1 MTSWADKLLLLLCLA
16 VVTFACRA
24 TGYWLMGLVRSTP
37 RVEAALKAAP
47 LAVMIGIVAP
57 AALRG
62 GFAET
67 AGLVATAAVML
78 WRRSDL
84 LAAMAGLV
92 VVASLRA
99 IAG

>member
-1 MTSWADKLLLLLCLA
+1 MRSTADTALLFLVLGLA
-16 VVTFACRA
+16 TYACRA
-24 TGYWLMGLVRSTP
+24 AGYWLMGMVKATP

-62 GFAET
+62 GIAEA
-67 AGLVATAAVML
+67 AGLAATAAVML

-84 LAAMAGLV
+84 EAGLAGMV
-92 VVASLRA
+92 VVAVLRFA
-99 IAG
+99 LR